1 MKCTGNPC
9 VGTLYWTGTG
19 SGPLAESSGST
30 FTEEYA
36 FFNGKRVARRDL
48 PGGAVHYYFSD
59 HLGSASVVTDT
70 SGSVQKESDYYPF
83 GGEMVVSG
91 GDINNYKFTGKERD
105 AESGL
110 DDFGARY
117 YGSSTGRFMSPDW
130 AERATAV
137 PYATLASPQS
147 LNLFSYVSDN
157 PLGRTDPDG
166 HRCAPGGSICDSAK
180 GLSSDAQ
187 AAENQYL
194 AMVAQSTQEAQN
206 TQTGVAATQTYKTR
220 DDAARAAEKAAL
232 NATDKSGRKYEY
244 GGWILKNKD
253 GQYTYTI
260 AITFKD
266 QGHFYPDRE
275 TIPTGFTGV
284 ADYHTHR
291 HNTHEEGPGFSRDDE
306 DHGNFY
312 GRTGYVADTYSRD
325 NVSLYATSYDVQT
338 KRILLWCN
346 RRFCRPHPSVVCFA
360 TFLAG
365 APRRG
370 ETAQN

>member
-19 SGPLAESSGST
+19 SGPLAESNGGT

-48 PGGAVHYYFSD
+48 PGGTVNYYFSD
-59 HLGSASVVTDT
+59 HLGSASVITN
-70 SGSVQKESDYYPF
+70 SAGSIQKESDYYPF

-91 GDINNYKFTGKERD
+91 SDINNYKFTGKERD

-166 HRCAPGGSICDSAK
+166 HRCAPAGSICDNAK

-206 TQTGVAATQTYKTR
+206 QAQNNSGQVTAKVKGKTVTYTYPDGSKVVLKGTHAWRDNNPGDLKSGYGSIGRDGRGKKAFAIYESAADGWNALGQTLTSKYGDSTIADTMKHFAPASDSNNPVKYAATLAESVGVPVSTKISALSPAQFTTVEINIGVAEGYFAP
-220 DDAARAAEKAAL
+220 
-232 NATDKSGRKYEY
+232 
-244 GGWILKNKD
+244 KN
-253 GQYTYTI
+253 TE
-260 AITFKD
+260 A
-266 QGHFYPDRE
+266 
-275 TIPTGFTGV
+275 
-284 ADYHTHR
+284 
-291 HNTHEEGPGFSRDDE
+291 
-306 DHGNFY
+306 
-312 GRTGYVADTYSRD
+312 YS
-325 NVSLYATSYDVQT
+325 A
-338 KRILLWCN
+338 
-346 RRFCRPHPSVVCFA
+346 PS
-360 TFLAG
+360 
-365 APRRG
+365 
-370 ETAQN
+370 Q